1 MTPFFNAAI
10 QGVDKIARTFKE
22 RPRATT
28 LKAMVALTLPAV
40 WCWWKYK
47 DEDYMRFAE
56 IWIRGINE
64 LHKRIGLPVDE
75 ATEPN
80 EDYREHYYNNADNHF
95 VIEDEGLIVGGG
107 GIDGNM
113 IGSLAIDTNFY
124 NHGYGTSLA
133 IFLTNEILRRGNK
146 EAYLHC
152 ETGND
157 NAFHVYEKIGF
168 RKLYKVYWSV
178 KNFTN
183 K

>member
-1 MTPFFNAAI
+1 MKYAGELIPESKYNI
-10 QGVDKIARTFKE
+10 R
-22 RPRATT
+22 
-28 LKAMVALTLPAV
+28 
-40 WCWWKYK
+40 KYK

-56 IWIRGINE
+56 IWICGMNE

-80 EDYREHYYNNADNHF
+80 EDYREHYKNSADNHF
-95 VIEDEGLIVGGG
+95 VIEDEGLIAGVG

-113 IGSLAIDTNFY
+113 IGSLAVDTNLY
-124 NHGYGTSLA
+124 NHGYGTALA
-133 IFLTNEILRRGNK
+133 IFLTNEILKRGNN

-157 NAFHVYEKIGF
+157 NAFHVYEKIGY

-178 KNFTN
+178 KNFT